1 VLNVFSSSTLISDN
15 GNEKGKEKAPY
26 VDKQAS
32 NGQLHH
38 AQCILC
44 ELITETQTQ
53 TQTHT
58 FPAQNQKETSGK
70 KDTFKS

>member
-1 VLNVFSSSTLISDN
+1 
-15 GNEKGKEKAPY
+15 

-53 TQTHT
+53 TQTQTHT

>member
-1 VLNVFSSSTLISDN
+1 MLNVFSSSTLISDN

-53 TQTHT
+53 THT